1 MKMEKSSNAKRALVI
16 TKAVTKIT
24 LAHTKSLLSQ
34 KLLTKQQSTQQS
46 LKAVFDAITQLKGL
60 SVKVAQQI
68 AITMPFLPKNYLDE
82 LEKSFDSIPPI
93 NRALIRKI
101 IKNNFQKYPEELFD
115 SFDDTAYK
123 SASIGQVHIGA
134 IGDEKVAIKVQY
146 PGMNSNIQNDI
157 KLLKLALMKITK
169 SNNIDHLIKELSDKL
184 EEELDYT
191 KEAKNIDFFREN
203 NLSEQI
209 IIPKVFEDYCAPNI
223 LTLSFLEGDSFA
235 AFISKNPDIESR
247 NHYAQLI
254 FDNFFANLYK
264 NKTIHADPNPANFIF
279 MGDNKLGIIDFGC
292 VKKIDNDFLKLFTK
306 LHISLIEN
314 RDDHFITNI
323 YKEIGMIDDTPQAI
337 KFYTEIIKPME
348 DIYIGVLKNDR
359 YKFTNNFTFTKN
371 GFDTARDIKERYKTT
386 FSKFH
391 QDYLFIDRTLLGYY
405 SLFEK
410 LDCTIDTQYVKSL
423 MREYHENNI

>member
-1 MKMEKSSNAKRALVI
+1 MKKSSNAKRALVI
-16 TKAVTKIT
+16 AKAATKIT

-82 LEKSFDSIPPI
+82 LEKSFNSIPPI

-115 SFDDTAYK
+115 NFDDTAYK
-123 SASIGQVHIGA
+123 SASIGQVHIGK
-134 IGDEKVAIKVQY
+134 IGNQKVAIKVQY

-157 KLLKLALMKITK
+157 KLLRLALMKITK
-169 SNNIDHLIKELSDKL
+169 TNNVDHLIKELSDKL

-191 KEAKNIDFFREN
+191 KEAKNIDLFKKN
-203 NLSEQI
+203 NMSKYI
-209 IIPKVFEDYCAPNI
+209 IIPQVFEDYCTSNI
-223 LTLSFLEGDSFA
+223 LTLSFLEGDSFST
-235 AFISKNPDIESR
+235 FISKAPSKELK

-254 FDNFFANLYK
+254 FDNFFTNLYK
-264 NKTIHADPNPANFIF
+264 NKMIHADPNPANFIF
-279 MGDNKLGIIDFGC
+279 MEDKKLGIIDFGC
-292 VKKIDNDFLKLFTK
+292 VKRINDDFLRLFTK
-306 LHISLIEN
+306 LHISLLEN
-314 RDDHFITNI
+314 RDDCFIANI
-323 YKEIGMIDDTPQAI
+323 YKEIGMIDDTLEAVE
-337 KFYTEIIKPME
+337 FYTDIIKPME
-348 DIYIGVLKNDR
+348 DIYIGVIKNDR
-359 YKFTNNFTFTKN
+359 YEFTNNFTFTKN
-371 GFDTARDIKERYKTT
+371 GFETAKDIKNRYETT

-410 LDCTIDTQYVKSL
+410 LGCTISTQYAKSL
-423 MREYHENNI
+423 MREYHAK